1 MTSRRLLERV
11 LALFALIAV
20 LSAATALAIDDR
32 VVAGAFSAMRAGIA
46 LPPGW
51 TSLEPANIKVRTRY
65 TLVDDNGVTV
75 LRADSQSGASGLSRS
90 VRVDPAELPWLRWR
104 WKISNIIEQADLRT
118 REGDDFPARIYV
130 MFDYPLDKLP
140 FLERNKLRLARAL
153 FDPNLPAATLC
164 YVWDGKAP
172 VGTLVSSAYTDRVKL
187 IVVESGAARVKRW
200 VEVER
205 NVAADFRAAFGE
217 DPPAVSAIAIATD
230 TDNTGAIATTHF
242 GDIVFYKQRLIKLMP
257 TGAAQPAAQP

>member
-1 MTSRRLLERV
+1 MTRRRLPERV
-11 LALFALIAV
+11 LALFALLAV

-32 VVAGAFSAMRAGIA
+32 VIAGAFSTMRAGAA

-51 TSLEPANIKVRTRY
+51 TSLEAANIKVRTRY
-65 TLVDDNGVTV
+65 ALVDDNGVTV

-118 REGDDFPARIYV
+118 REGDDFPARVYV

-153 FDPNLPAATLC
+153 FDPHLPAATLC

-172 VGTLVSSAYTDRVKL
+172 AGTIATSAYTERVKV
-187 IVVESGAARVKRW
+187 IVVESGAARARQW
-200 VEVER
+200 VDVER
-205 NVAADFRAAFGE
+205 NIARDFRAAFGE
-217 DPPAVSAIAIATD
+217 EAPPVSAIAVATD
-230 TDNTGAIATTHF
+230 TDNTGTAATAFF
-242 GDIVFYKQRLIKLMP
+242 GDISFNKHIV
-257 TGAAQPAAQP
+257 TASPASADSKP